1 MLGDNSVFLKKKTLK
16 IKLLTKL
23 DLIISVNLINNMVKQ
38 KGQ

>member
-1 MLGDNSVFLKKKTLK
+1 MLGDNSVFFLKKTLK